1 MVRNE
6 NNEFDSN
13 VNSFINSH
21 NVDMSILFETE
32 SNKLKNKNLVITY
45 RNYILKIVYE
55 NLLQTRFGFNVLE
68 EQNTQLWFL
77 PTNLKYK
84 EDKKKHE
91 KKHDKEDKKKEEKEE
106 KKFFQMY
113 KSFAEILMEDPVF
126 KQKFEILIL
135 TGSEKISINTTD
147 EESNIRSNEIPFKI
161 VQEAETCAYAR
172 GKSLIIFVGKM
183 LRLGISLPCVDIALH
198 FDPTK
203 SVLFI
208 KVYFVY

>member
-1 MVRNE
+1 GIERNE
-6 NNEFDSN
+6 NNELDDN

-21 NVDMSILFETE
+21 NVDMSILFKIDGRT
-32 SNKLKNKNLVITY
+32 NKLKNKNLVRTY

-55 NLLQTRFGFNVLE
+55 DLLQTRFGFNVLE

-84 EDKKKHE
+84 EE
-91 KKHDKEDKKKEEKEE
+91 QTPQEEQAPQEE

-126 KQKFEILIL
+126 KEKFEILIL
-135 TGSEKISINTTD
+135 TGSEKILINTPD
-147 EESNIRSNEIPFKI
+147 GEPPIRGNESPFKI
-161 VQEAETCAYAR
+161 VQKAETCAYAR

-183 LRLGISLPCVDIALH
+183 LRLGISLPC
-198 FDPTK
+198 
-203 SVLFI
+203 
-208 KVYFVY
+208 